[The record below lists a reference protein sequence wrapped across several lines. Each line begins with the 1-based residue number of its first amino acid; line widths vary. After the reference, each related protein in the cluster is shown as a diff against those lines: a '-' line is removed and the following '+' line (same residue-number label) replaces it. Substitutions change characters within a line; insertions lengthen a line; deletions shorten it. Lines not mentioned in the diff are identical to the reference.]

1 MSWEDE
7 TRIVCLID
15 FGLES
20 HGLRDLVTGTT
31 APALLRCYALRI
43 FQNLCILIRNGGFKV
58 IIVTGRLFYVSSN
71 KKAREDIF

>member
-7 TRIVCLID
+7 VRNVCLIL

-43 FQNLCILIRNGGFKV
+43 FHNLCILIGNGGGV
-58 IIVTGRLFYVSSN
+58 QSCYYNWSIILCLI
-71 KKAREDIF
+71 K